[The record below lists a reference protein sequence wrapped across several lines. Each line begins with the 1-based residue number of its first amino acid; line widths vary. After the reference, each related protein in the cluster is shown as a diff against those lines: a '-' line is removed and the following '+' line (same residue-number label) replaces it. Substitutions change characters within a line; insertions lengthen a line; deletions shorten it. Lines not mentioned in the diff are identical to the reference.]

1 LATSR
6 ELQRLNAVSRSPI
19 LSWFSESLSGL
30 STIRAFN
37 HQAVFT
43 EINEHRVDRNQMCYL
58 PSTSVNR
65 WLAVRLEFIG
75 ASIIYISSLLAVGAL
90 ITSGVDAGLVGL
102 VISYALNTTSSLVS
116 TLAMPA
122 RWEVLKISQNWLVR
136 SASEVEQNIVS
147 VERML
152 QYIELKPEAPYEV
165 PETHPEGAWPTDGL
179 VEFRCLLLECWCN
192 TITNGLYPGTTH
204 SDIVPSWI
212 WCLRIFQ

>member
-1 LATSR
+1 
-6 ELQRLNAVSRSPI
+6 
-19 LSWFSESLSGL
+19 
-30 STIRAFN
+30 
-37 HQAVFT
+37 
-43 EINEHRVDRNQMCYL
+43 
-58 PSTSVNR
+58 
-65 WLAVRLEFIG
+65 VRLEFIG

-116 TLAMPA
+116 TLGMRAH
-122 RWEVLKISQNWLVR
+122 WEVLKISQNWLVR

-179 VEFRCLLLECWCN
+179 VEFRCLFLEC
-192 TITNGLYPGTTH
+192 
-204 SDIVPSWI
+204 
-212 WCLRIFQ
+212 